1 MLGKVDKTMCCRIIE
16 MKDKQVVCI
25 KDGTILGFVCDVE
38 VDTCTGKLCS
48 IVVFGRRRCF
58 GLLGREEDCIIPWEN
73 IEVIGQDS
81 ILVSFE
87 PPRPRRRK
95 RRGGLSG
102 LFSSRETQY

>member
-1 MLGKVDKTMCCRIIE
+1 MCCRIVE

-38 VDTCTGKLCS
+38 VDTCSGKLCS

-58 GLLGREEDCIIPWEN
+58 GLLGREEDCVIPWEN

-81 ILVSFE
+81 ILVSFD
-87 PPRPRRRK
+87 PPRTRRKK
-95 RRGGLSG
+95 RRGGFVGG
-102 LFSSRETQY
+102 LFGGERQGQY

>member
-1 MLGKVDKTMCCRIIE
+1 MCCRIVE

-38 VDTCTGKLCS
+38 VDTCSGKLCS

-58 GLLGREEDCIIPWEN
+58 GLLGREEDCIIPWES

-81 ILVSFE
+81 ILVSFD
-87 PPRPRRRK
+87 PPRVRRKK
-95 RRGGLSG
+95 RRGGFAGG
-102 LFSSRETQY
+102 LFGGERQGQY